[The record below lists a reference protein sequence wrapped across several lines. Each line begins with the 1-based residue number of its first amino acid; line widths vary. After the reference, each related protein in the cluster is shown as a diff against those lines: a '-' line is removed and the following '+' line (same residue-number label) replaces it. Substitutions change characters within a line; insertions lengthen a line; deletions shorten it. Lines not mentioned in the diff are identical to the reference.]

1 MIPLLKMYDDFTSS
15 KHVSLGVTLAS
26 TAFLLYNDIRDMVW
40 MSPTVLVIG
49 LCAGSAFA
57 FLANTYLVHNESVK
71 SEGKKNSIY
80 ATLSLLNAFTRLE
93 HFYVVDVLYYKII
106 SNPFYN
112 YFGYSLCGDS
122 FFKGFKI
129 GFSTTILASQFFEG
143 KTSFKFKLQS
153 PSVFELIDL
162 KAQNITVIFDKLR
175 LHYCTVYR

>member
-1 MIPLLKMYDDFTSS
+1 MIPFLKLYDDVTSINY
-15 KHVSLGVTLAS
+15 VSLGATLVS
-26 TAFLLYNDIRDMVW
+26 TAFLLYVDIRDVVW

-57 FLANTYLVHNESVK
+57 LLANTYLVHNESVK

-93 HFYVVDVLYYKII
+93 HSYVVGVLFNKII
-106 SNPFYN
+106 NNQIYN
-112 YFGYSLCGDS
+112 YFGFWLCEDS

-143 KTSFKFKLQS
+143 KASFKFKLQS
-153 PSVFELIDL
+153 PFVFE
-162 KAQNITVIFDKLR
+162 
-175 LHYCTVYR
+175 